1 MLVADSASGIVSV
14 VDPVL
19 SSAGLELW
27 DVEVTHDT
35 VRVLV
40 DRAGGIDLDSLSQ
53 AAGTLVAPIL
63 DAHPELTPQGRY
75 HLEVS
80 SPGIERKLRR
90 PEHFARYVGA
100 EISLKTRVEIS
111 GARRHRGVL
120 VEAQAAGIVVEMGE
134 PPMRTL
140 VDYDSIDWA
149 RTVASWN
156 STPKRKPTVDN
167 EPKEAAL

>member
-1 MLVADSASGIVSV
+1 VADTAEGIVSV

-40 DRAGGIDLDSLSQ
+40 DRSGGVDLDSLSQ
-53 AAGTLVAPIL
+53 AAGTLVAPLL
-63 DAHPELTPQGRY
+63 DAHPELTPPGRY

-90 PEHFARYVGA
+90 PEHFERYVGA
-100 EISLKTRVEIS
+100 EISLKTRVEIL
-111 GARRHRGVL
+111 GGRRHRGVL
-120 VEAQAAGIVVEMGE
+120 IEAQPTGIVLEMGE
-134 PPMRTL
+134 PPTQTL
-140 VDYDSIDWA
+140 VEYDSIDWA

-156 STPKRKPTVDN
+156 STLKQKPTVNN

>member
-1 MLVADSASGIVSV
+1 MADTAEGIVSV

-40 DRAGGIDLDSLSQ
+40 DRSGGIDLDSLSR

-63 DAHPELTPQGRY
+63 DAHPELTPQGSY

-90 PEHFARYVGA
+90 PEHFARYIGA
-100 EISLKTRVEIS
+100 EISVKTTCEIS
-111 GARRHRGVL
+111 GGRRHRGVL
-120 VEAQAAGIVVEMGE
+120 IEAQPTGVVLEIGE
-134 PPMRTL
+134 PPMRAL
-140 VDYDSIDWA
+140 VEYHSIDWA
-149 RTVASWN
+149 RAVASWN
-156 STPKRKPTVDN
+156 STLKRKPTVNN
-167 EPKEAAL
+167 EPKEAAP

>member
-1 MLVADSASGIVSV
+1 MADSAAGIVSV
-14 VDPVL
+14 IDPVL

-40 DRAGGIDLDSLSQ
+40 DRSGGIDLEALSE

-63 DAHPELTPQGRY
+63 DAHPELTPQSRY

-90 PEHFARYVGA
+90 PEHFARYIGA
-100 EISLKTRVEIS
+100 EISLKTRVDIF
-111 GARRHRGVL
+111 GGRRHRGVL
-120 VEAQAAGIVVEMGE
+120 IETRQAGVVVEMGE
-134 PPMRTL
+134 PPMQTL
-140 VDYDSIDWA
+140 VEYDSIDWA

-156 STPKRKPTVDN
+156 STLKQRPTVNN
-167 EPKEAAL
+167 EPKEAEL

>member
-1 MLVADSASGIVSV
+1 MADSQAGIVSA

-27 DVEVTHDT
+27 DVEITHDT

-40 DRAGGIDLDSLSQ
+40 DRPGGIDLDVLSQ

-90 PEHFARYVGA
+90 PEHFARYIGA

-111 GARRHRGVL
+111 GGRRHRGV
-120 VEAQAAGIVVEMGE
+120 VIEALPAGVVVEMGE
-134 PPMRTL
+134 PPVQTL
-140 VDYDSIDWA
+140 VEYDSIDWA
-149 RTVASWN
+149 RTVASWS
-156 STPKRKPTVDN
+156 STLKQKPTVNN
-167 EPKEAAL
+167 EPKEAEL